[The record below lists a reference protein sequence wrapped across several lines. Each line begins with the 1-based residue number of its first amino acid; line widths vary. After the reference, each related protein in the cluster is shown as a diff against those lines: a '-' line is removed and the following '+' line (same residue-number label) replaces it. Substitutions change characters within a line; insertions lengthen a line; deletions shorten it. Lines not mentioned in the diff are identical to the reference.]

1 MSKQPMRAIGRQV
14 KPAATGAGKG
24 SRKNETQQRQT
35 QQRQKRQRGSAKR
48 TRIVPTPA
56 GWCALAIAAIA
67 LGIPRPSSETAD
79 PRPFIGVVLLLA
91 LVGELAMLL
100 ADRKRSAATLAVPAV
115 LRCEEEGT
123 VHVHVNDPL
132 PNQRVRY
139 LNTHQLNDAGQASF
153 NVQPRQRGIYRL
165 RDLFLEDTGPIGLLR
180 RSRIIATPND
190 HMVCVGPTRQ
200 ALGADTATSNTFAV
214 ASPDTEL
221 DRLRSYVSGDD
232 VRLLNWRSTAR
243 VGQPMVEIHVPQAT
257 ALVVVIDLGPNDGAK
272 AEAWASVS
280 AGVLERLLEQG
291 PIEVRSRDAQGEM
304 TRTVTTDRQIDIV
317 LGSAVTGEPVTL
329 DNANFYIGA
338 WRSDLELAKTG
349 GVHVI
354 SDTSANL

>member
-1 MSKQPMRAIGRQV
+1 M
-14 KPAATGAGKG
+14 
-24 SRKNETQQRQT
+24 
-35 QQRQKRQRGSAKR
+35 
-48 TRIVPTPA
+48 PTPA
-56 GWCALAIAAIA
+56 GWCAFAIAAIA

-91 LVGELAMLL
+91 LIGELAMLL
-100 ADRKRSAATLAVPAV
+100 ADRKRSTATVAVPAV

-123 VHVHVNDPL
+123 VHVCVDDPL

-139 LNTHQLNDAGQASF
+139 LNTHQFNDAGQASF

-180 RSRIIATPND
+180 RSRIIATSHD

-200 ALGADTATSNTFAV
+200 PLSVDTATSNTFAV
-214 ASPDTEL
+214 ASADTEL
-221 DRLRSYVSGDD
+221 DRLRTYVSGDD

-243 VGQPMVEIHVPQAT
+243 VGQPMVEIHVPQVT

-280 AGVLERLLEQG
+280 AGVLERLLDQG

-329 DNANFYIGA
+329 DDANFYIGA

-354 SDTSANL
+354 SDTTANQ

>member
-1 MSKQPMRAIGRQV
+1 MSSPKL
-14 KPAATGAGKG
+14 
-24 SRKNETQQRQT
+24 
-35 QQRQKRQRGSAKR
+35 KRQSTVKR

-56 GWCALAIAAIA
+56 GWCGFAIAAIA

-91 LVGELAMLL
+91 LAGELAMLL
-100 ADRKRSAATLAVPAV
+100 ADQKRSAATIAVPAV

-123 VHVHVNDPL
+123 VHVSVSDPL

-139 LNTHQLNDAGQASF
+139 LSTHQLNDAGQASF
-153 NVQPRQRGIYRL
+153 GVQPRQRGIYRL

-180 RSRIIATPND
+180 RSRIITTPND

-200 ALGADTATSNTFAV
+200 TLGADTATNNTFAV
-214 ASPDTEL
+214 ASADTEL
-221 DRLRSYVSGDD
+221 DRLRTYVSGDD
-232 VRLLNWRSTAR
+232 VRLLNWRSSAR
-243 VGQPMVEIHVPQAT
+243 VGQPMVEVHQPQAT

-272 AEAWASVS
+272 AETWASVS

-304 TRTVTTDRQIDIV
+304 TRTVSTDRQIDIV

-329 DNANFYIGA
+329 DKANFYIGA
-338 WRSDLELAKTG
+338 WRSDLDLAKTR

-354 SDTSANL
+354 SDTTANL